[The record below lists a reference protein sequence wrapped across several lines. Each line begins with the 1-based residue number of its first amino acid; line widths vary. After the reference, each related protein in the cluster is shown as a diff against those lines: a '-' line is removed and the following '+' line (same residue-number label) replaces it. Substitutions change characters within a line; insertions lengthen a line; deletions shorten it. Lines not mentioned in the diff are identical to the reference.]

1 MKKLLH
7 MFLAAA
13 MVLSLAACSSGGGSS
28 ASNSS
33 GQQSSSGSGSGG
45 GEETAWPEKTVTIVV
60 PFNNGG
66 DSDFNARVLTEYLQ
80 EELGQTFVIENI
92 NGSGGSI
99 GTEEVANSEPDGYTI
114 LSNHNSIQ
122 ISYASG
128 ISTVSMDDFE
138 IVGMYAQNPG
148 DVIAVSSKSGITN
161 MDELVAASKENKMTV
176 ATNIG
181 ATTQV
186 ESFMLG
192 EYANV
197 TQVDVG
203 AVADKVVALLGGQVD
218 IIIGPYG
225 NIQPYVESGDMN
237 IVGVCTPERAAGY
250 PEVPTCKEQGYDIVW
265 QTSFF
270 MGFPKGTDQAI
281 VDKFTAALKK
291 IVTTNEDYAA
301 AIMDAYYETPTWMDK
316 DEALAAFKEAEET
329 ISRYTLTALG

>member
-1 MKKLLH
+1 MKKIICTV
-7 MFLAAA
+7 LALA
-13 MVLSLAACSSGGGSS
+13 MVLSMGVTAFAADDV
-28 ASNSS
+28 
-33 GQQSSSGSGSGG
+33 
-45 GEETAWPEKTVTIVV
+45 AWPESPVTIIV

-66 DSDFNARVLTEYLQ
+66 DSDFNARVLTTYLE

-92 NGSGGSI
+92 AGSGGSI
-99 GTEEVANSEPDGYTI
+99 GTQEAADAEPDGYTL

-122 ISYASG
+122 ISYASE
-128 ISTVSMDDFE
+128 ISEVNMDDFE

-148 DVIAVSSKSGITN
+148 DVIAVSAESGITN
-161 MDELVAASKENKMTV
+161 LDELVAASQEKKMTV

-203 AVADKVVALLGGQVD
+203 AVSDKIVALLGGQVD

-237 IVGVCTPERAAGY
+237 ILAVCTPERAPGY
-250 PEVPTCKEQGYDIVW
+250 PDVPTCVEQGYDIVW

-281 VDKFTAALKK
+281 VDKFAEALKK

-301 AIMDAYYETPTWMDK
+301 DIMEAYYEYPTWMDAE
-316 DEALAAFKEAEET
+316 EALEAFAEAEET
-329 ISRYTLTALG
+329 INRYTLTSLG

>member
-1 MKKLLH
+1 MKKTCALVALV
-7 MFLAAA
+7 LAL
-13 MVLSLAACSSGGGSS
+13 VFCFGSLATA
-28 ASNSS
+28 
-33 GQQSSSGSGSGG
+33 
-45 GEETAWPEKTVTIVV
+45 ETAWPEKVVTIIV

-66 DSDFNARVLTEYLQ
+66 DSDFNARVLTTYLQ

-92 NGSGGSI
+92 SGSGGSI
-99 GTEEVANSEPDGYTI
+99 GSTEAANRANDGYTI
-114 LSNHNSIQ
+114 LSNHNAIQ

-128 ISTVSMDDFE
+128 ISEVSMDDFE
-138 IVGMYAQNPG
+138 LVGMYAQNPG
-148 DVIAVSSKSGITN
+148 DVIAVASSTGITN
-161 MDELVAASKENKMTV
+161 MDELVAASKEKKMTV

-203 AVADKVVALLGGQVD
+203 AVSDKIVALLGGQVD

-225 NIQPYVESGDMN
+225 NIAPYAESGDMN

-250 PEVPTCKEQGYDIVW
+250 PDIPTCKEQGYDIVW
-265 QTSFF
+265 QTSFWF
-270 MGFPKGTDQAI
+270 GFPKGTDQEI
-281 VDKFTAALKK
+281 VDKYAAAVKK

-301 AIMDAYYETPTWMDK
+301 AIMDAYYESPTWMDAE
-316 DEALAAFKEAEET
+316 EAKAAFAEAQE
-329 ISRYTLTALG
+329 IVGRYTLTSLQ

>member
-316 DEALAAFKEAEET
+316 DEALVAFKEAEET